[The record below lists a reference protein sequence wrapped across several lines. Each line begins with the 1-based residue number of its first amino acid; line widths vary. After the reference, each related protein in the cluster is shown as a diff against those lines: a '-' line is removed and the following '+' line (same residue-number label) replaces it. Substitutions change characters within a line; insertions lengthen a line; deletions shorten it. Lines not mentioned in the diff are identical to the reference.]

1 MAKSLDDLPL
11 RAALVEIARD
21 FHARGWMAGTAGNLS
36 ARDDEHSFW
45 ITASGCPKGQLEQN
59 DFLLVDIAS
68 GAPIE
73 QAAPGLQPSAET
85 AIHRVIYQ
93 HFPAA
98 RACLHVHSVDACLA
112 AERAPAASLPLPALE
127 MLKGL
132 GIWEQSPKV
141 NLPLFENT
149 LDVSKIAGAIKQ
161 RFLSEPPHIS
171 ALLVRGHGVTVWG
184 DSLQQAY
191 NRVECLEFILS
202 YIARGATPAPFASL
216 HPSLALFPPGEGGGE
231 RVLREK

>member
-1 MAKSLDDLPL
+1 MPHSLDQLPL

-45 ITASGCPKGQLEQN
+45 ITASGCPKGRLQEN
-59 DFLLVDIAS
+59 DFLLIDVAS
-68 GAPIE
+68 GAAIE
-73 QAAPGLQPSAET
+73 QAAPGLKPSAET

-93 HFPAA
+93 RFPAA

-112 AERAPAASLPLPALE
+112 AERAPPAAANLPLPALE

-132 GIWEQSPKV
+132 GIREQSPQV

-149 LDVSKIAGAIKQ
+149 LDVNKISEAIQQ
-161 RFLSEPPHIS
+161 RFASEPAQVP

-184 DSLQQAY
+184 GSLQEAY
-191 NRVECLEFILS
+191 DRVECMEFILS
-202 YIARGATPAPFASL
+202 Y
-216 HPSLALFPPGEGGGE
+216 LAHC
-231 RVLREK
+231 K